1 MNGSPF
7 RSPAMPICGRSISLA
22 MFLAVAGFSISTSGC
37 NRAASPIEA
46 LTQSAKDRTP
56 VVKLVAAERTT
67 LQRTTTQPATIHA
80 FHQAEIHAKV
90 AGYLTELK
98 ADIGQAVT
106 AGDVLGVISV
116 PEMQKSYEKQQAMI
130 RRHQAEEQQAAAGVN
145 LATADIKSAQAL
157 QAQAAAEV
165 AQTEAQLNA
174 DTSEFKRVTELVD
187 QQAVAARLL
196 DEARQKLEA
205 STSAKAAAEAAL
217 QSAVAAVTVAREK
230 AAVAEAGVAASAAQ
244 TDVARKELEELA
256 ALMRY
261 STLRAPFN
269 GVVTQRNVDPGDL
282 VRNFQA
288 ASESSKAPLFEISNV
303 AKVRIRVAI
312 PENEAPLVRVG
323 NSVTLT
329 LRSLPDRKFKGKISR
344 ISRRLDEATR
354 TMRIEV
360 DRDNSEG
367 WLIPGM
373 YGEATVDLQETPNAL
388 MIAATAV
395 KFDKMGNSSVY
406 VVEDG
411 AIKIVPVVTGYDNG
425 RQIQILSGIDESD
438 QIAADRIGRFADGQ
452 KVRVG
457 GS

>member
-230 AAVAEAGVAASAAQ
+230 
-244 TDVARKELEELA
+244 ELA
-256 ALMRY
+256 ALKRY
-261 STLRAPFN
+261 SILRAPFN

-288 ASESSKAPLFEISNV
+288 ASESSTAPLFEISNV